1 MYTNIL
7 NLIYLNILFIILL
20 LVSEFVYKKIANQ
33 NDRVKE
39 YLRKSV
45 HIITSLL
52 FIYATFTLNQ
62 TFFIILVA
70 ESLISVIA
78 SKYINVFHSLN
89 KTRDKKSNLGGE
101 LYAIALIIVAII
113 FYNNLILIREA
124 LLVVGLSD
132 SIAAVIGMNIP
143 LISYKILKDNKSII
157 GSFTFFVITF
167 LIFIFFKNG
176 FMISIISSL
185 SLAIIE
191 SISSYGSDNLTLILI
206 TPLLLTLNLYDNIL
220 VLIALAII
228 FLSLFPFK
236 EYHIKN
242 K

>member
-89 KTRDKKSNLGGE
+89 NTRAKKSNLGGE
-101 LYAIALIIVAII
+101 LYAISLIIVAII
-113 FYNNLILIREA
+113 FYKDLTVIREA

-132 SIAAVIGMNIP
+132 SIAAVVGMNIP
-143 LISYKILKDNKSII
+143 VIVYKMLKDKKSII
-157 GSFTFFVITF
+157 GSFTFFVITL
-167 LIFIFFKNG
+167 LIFIFFKNNLL
-176 FMISIISSL
+176 ISIISSF

-206 TPLLLTLNLYDNIL
+206 TPFLLILNLYDNII